1 MVAEDDD
8 AEFLAWR
15 DGVRKRLFNWQGQR
29 FVYLALEGKAG
40 EPLERQSKALF
51 ARAATELH
59 AFGFS
64 LDQNVVRAR
73 VFGRTREAR
82 NAVSETRARTF
93 TGSARAAT
101 SSFIAPAHFESGAD
115 VALDLTAMSP
125 PGDGAT
131 RHVVEHE
138 PQQTFIRYLT
148 WGPMVFLAGMTCEE
162 HPTLKQQYEDILP
175 RAGKLLAEAGC
186 DWRNVVGIS
195 FFLHKDHDPNVLLTG
210 VAKTV
215 PVALDNAEIELVEGF
230 SRPGKLVEIE
240 ITARRSE

>member
-1 MVAEDDD
+1 M
-8 AEFLAWR
+8 
-15 DGVRKRLFNWQGQR
+15 RKRLFHWRGHR
-29 FVYLALEGKAG
+29 FVYLGLEGNAGEALEQ
-40 EPLERQSKALF
+40 QSKALF
-51 ARAATELH
+51 ARAGHELR
-59 AFGFS
+59 S
-64 LDQNVVRAR
+64 LGLTLDNNVVRTR

-82 NAVSETRARTF
+82 NAVSDVRAGTF
-93 TGSARAAT
+93 TGNARAAT
-101 SSFIAPAHFESGAD
+101 SSFIAPAHFESRAD
-115 VALDLTAMSP
+115 VALDLIAMSP
-125 PGDGAT
+125 PGDGAA
-131 RHVVEHE
+131 RHVVEHQ

-148 WGPMVFLAGMTCEE
+148 WGPMVFLAGMTCEQ

-186 DWRNVVGIS
+186 DWRQVVGVS

>member
-1 MVAEDDD
+1 M
-8 AEFLAWR
+8 
-15 DGVRKRLFNWQGQR
+15 RKRVFNWQGLG
-29 FVYLALEGKAG
+29 FVYLGLEGKAG
-40 EPLERQSKALF
+40 DPLDQQSKALF
-51 ARAATELH
+51 TRAATELRS
-59 AFGFS
+59 FGLS
-64 LDQNVVRAR
+64 LDKNVVRTR

-82 NAVSETRARTF
+82 NAVSETRAGTF
-93 TGSARAAT
+93 CGIARAAT

-115 VALDLTAMSP
+115 VALDLIAMSP
-125 PGDGAT
+125 PGTGAT
-131 RHVVEHE
+131 RHVVEHQ

-195 FFLHKDHDPNVLLTG
+195 FFLHKDHDPDSLLTG

-215 PVALDNAEIELVEGF
+215 PVSLDNAEVEFVEGF

-240 ITARRSE
+240 ITARRP

>member
-1 MVAEDDD
+1 M
-8 AEFLAWR
+8 
-15 DGVRKRLFNWQGQR
+15 RKRVFNWQGER
-29 FVYLALEGKAG
+29 FVYLALESRAG
-40 EPLERQSKALF
+40 EPLEQQSKALF
-51 ARAATELH
+51 ARAATELQSY
-59 AFGFS
+59 GLS
-64 LDQNVVRAR
+64 LDGNVVRTR

-82 NAVSETRARTF
+82 NAVSETRAKAF
-93 TGSARAAT
+93 IGKARAAT

-115 VALDLTAMSP
+115 VALDLIAMWP

-148 WGPMVFLAGMTCEE
+148 WGSMVFLAGMTCEE
-162 HPTLKQQYEDILP
+162 YPTLKQQYEDILP

-195 FFLHKDHDPNVLLTG
+195 FFLHKEHDPDALLTG
-210 VAKTV
+210 VARTA

-230 SRPGKLVEIE
+230 SRPGKLIEIE
-240 ITARRSE
+240 ITATC